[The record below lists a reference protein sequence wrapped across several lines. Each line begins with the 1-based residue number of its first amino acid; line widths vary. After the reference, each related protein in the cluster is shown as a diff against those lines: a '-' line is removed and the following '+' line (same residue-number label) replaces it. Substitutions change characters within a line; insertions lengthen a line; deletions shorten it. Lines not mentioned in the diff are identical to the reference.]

1 MGVLGDIAV
10 RARAATLRV
19 ETHEWFNDAVQRI
32 PGPMSARQLRAEG
45 LVAGMFLA
53 AWGTL
58 AVVAGDSGGH
68 AGTITTVVLVA
79 ALAVLARV
87 DFPVGSGSAVPIQ
100 VLFVPMLFLLSP
112 VALPGLVA
120 IAMVL
125 SHVPDVVR
133 HRRHPQRLLLGVSD
147 AWFALGPAAVFAA
160 AGIHGV
166 SWSDWPVWLL
176 ALAAQLFADFGAS
189 SAREWLF
196 QGKRPSLQLAE
207 LSTVWLVD
215 ASLAPIGLLAAD
227 AAFRSTYAFLLVL
240 PLVALMAAFA
250 QERRF
255 RLEQAI
261 ALSRAYQGTALL
273 LGDVIEDDDHYT
285 GEHSRGVVS
294 LALDIADELGVGA
307 HERRLVELG
316 ALLHDVGKI
325 RVPKEILNKPG
336 ALDDDE
342 WAIMRGHTI
351 EGQRMLDR
359 VGGDMTEVGLIVRAS
374 HERWDGGGY
383 PDGLAGN
390 AIALPARIVACA
402 DAWSAMTTNRPY
414 RRALPANQALL
425 ELRASAGSH
434 FDPRVVDAL
443 LVVLE
448 RRDALFADAVPFA
461 ATAI

>member
-10 RARAATLRV
+10 RARAATFRV
-19 ETHEWFNDAVQRI
+19 DTHELFNDAQQRI

-45 LVAGMFLA
+45 VVAGMFLV
-53 AWGTL
+53 AWGAL
-58 AVVAGDSGGH
+58 AVLAGDSSSH
-68 AGTITTVVLVA
+68 AGTAAAVILVA
-79 ALAVLARV
+79 ALALLARV
-87 DFPVGSGSAVPIQ
+87 EFPVGSGWAVPTQ

-112 VALPGLVA
+112 VLVPGLVA
-120 IAMVL
+120 VAMVL
-125 SHVPDVVR
+125 SHVPDVLR
-133 HRRHPQRLLLGVSD
+133 HRRHAQRLLLGVSD

-160 AGIHGV
+160 AGVDGV
-166 SWSDWPVWLL
+166 SWADWPIWLL
-176 ALAAQLFADFGAS
+176 ALAAQLAADFGAS

-196 QGKRPSLQLAE
+196 QGKRPALQLAE

-215 ASLAPIGLLAAD
+215 ACLAPIGLLAAE
-227 AAFRSTYAFLLVL
+227 AAFRSPYAFLLVL

-294 LALDIADELGVGA
+294 LALDLADELGVGA
-307 HERRLVELG
+307 HERRLVEFG

-325 RVPKEILNKPG
+325 RVPKEIINKAG
-336 ALDDDE
+336 TLDDDE
-342 WAIMRGHTI
+342 WAIMRGHTV

-374 HERWDGGGY
+374 HERWDGEGY
-383 PDGLAGN
+383 PDGVAGN
-390 AIALPARIVACA
+390 AIPLPARIVACA
-402 DAWSAMTTNRPY
+402 DAWNAMTTDRPY
-414 RRALPANQALL
+414 RRALPADAALL
-425 ELRASAGSH
+425 ELRAGAGSH

-443 LVVLE
+443 LIVLE
-448 RRDALFADAVPFA
+448 RRAALFADPLPMA
-461 ATAI
+461 AI

>member
-19 ETHEWFNDAVQRI
+19 ETHEWFNDALQRI
-32 PGPMSARQLRAEG
+32 PGPMSARQMRAEG
-45 LVAGMFLA
+45 LVAGTFLV
-53 AWGTL
+53 AWGAL
-58 AVVAGDSGGH
+58 AVLAGGSGGH
-68 AGTITTVVLVA
+68 AGTATAIVLVA
-79 ALAVLARV
+79 ALALLARV
-87 DFPVGSGSAVPIQ
+87 EFPVGSGWAVPTQ

-120 IAMVL
+120 LAMVL
-125 SHVPDVVR
+125 SHVPDVAR
-133 HRRHPQRLLLGVSD
+133 HRRHPQRLLLGVND

-160 AGIHGV
+160 AGIDGV
-166 SWSDWPVWLL
+166 SWVDWPIWVL
-176 ALAAQLFADFGAS
+176 ALAAQLAGDFGAS

-196 QGKRPSLQLAE
+196 QGKRPSLQLVE
-207 LSTVWLVD
+207 LTTVWLVD
-215 ASLAPIGLLAAD
+215 VCLAPIGLLAAE

-240 PLVALMAAFA
+240 PLVGLMAGFA

-255 RLEQAI
+255 RLQQAI

-294 LALDIADELGVGA
+294 LALDLADELGVGA
-307 HERRLVELG
+307 HERRLVEFG

-325 RVPKEILNKPG
+325 RVPKEIINKPG
-336 ALDDDE
+336 TLDEDE

-374 HERWDGGGY
+374 HERWDGAGY

-390 AIALPARIVACA
+390 AIPLPARIVACA
-402 DAWSAMTTNRPY
+402 DAWNAMTTNRPY
-414 RRALPANQALL
+414 RSALPVNDALL

-443 LVVLE
+443 LVVLA
-448 RRDALFADAVPFA
+448 RRVALFADAAPVA
-461 ATAI
+461 GI